1 MMDMSQQQNLDLDVN
16 QIVQL
21 HRDRTER
28 WHQEETS
35 LLSSAPWSEIERNHR
50 MNFDLWHEED
60 MARRDD
66 LGAER
71 VRQAKR
77 QIDRFNQARN
87 NAMEQIDLWIQGQLH
102 GMETEA
108 VLHSET
114 PGMII
119 DRLSILSLKRYHMA
133 EEAQRDSASVE
144 HRQRCQAKLKVI
156 EEQLADLSQC
166 LAWLIQQLKA
176 GERRFKLYKQFKMY
190 NDPNLNPQLYRPTP
204 EHHEVI

>member
-1 MMDMSQQQNLDLDVN
+1 MNMDQQQNLNLDVE

-21 HRDRTER
+21 HRERTEQ
-28 WHQEETS
+28 WHQEETPS
-35 LLSSAPWSEIERNHR
+35 LSTSPWSEIERNHR

-87 NAMEQIDLWIQGQLH
+87 DAMEQIDLWIQAQLQ
-102 GMETEA
+102 GLRAEG

-133 EEAQRDSASVE
+133 EEAQRASATVE
-144 HRQRCQAKLKVI
+144 HQHRCQSKLQVI
-156 EEQLADLSQC
+156 EEQLVDLSQC
-166 LAWLIQQLKA
+166 LTWLLQQLNA

-190 NDPNLNPQLYRPTP
+190 NDPTLNPQLYRAAPK
-204 EHHEVI
+204 HH